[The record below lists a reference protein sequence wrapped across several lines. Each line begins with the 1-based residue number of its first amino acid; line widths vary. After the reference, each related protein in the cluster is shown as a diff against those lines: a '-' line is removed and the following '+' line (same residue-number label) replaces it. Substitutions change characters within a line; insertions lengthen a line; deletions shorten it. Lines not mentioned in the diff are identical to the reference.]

1 MKRLLTAVGLSV
13 LALGASAQLSLTGG
27 TGTTITGYDPS
38 GPTAPQTY
46 GLIDPT
52 IIADSVGELTAT
64 FLGFEALDSND
75 FTFDAGA
82 FGALHNSDAVG
93 TSISTIT
100 LPGTLDFSFID
111 HTTSTGVKNGV
122 INPTYASFVVLGSS
136 LDGVFTPYTDGG
148 LYTYVLGFNDGLKVD
163 ADYDD
168 MVVGLTLAP
177 VPEPETYALML
188 AGIGAVGFIARRRRK
203 NAL

>member
-27 TGTTITGYDPS
+27 TPTTITGYNPD
-38 GPTAPQTY
+38 GTTAPQTS
-46 GLIDPT
+46 GLVDPT
-52 IIADSVGELTAT
+52 LSADSTGLLTAT

-82 FGALHNSDAVG
+82 LGTLHNSDALN
-93 TSISTIT
+93 TSIGTIV
-100 LPGTLDFSFID
+100 LPGMLDFSFLD
-111 HTTSTGVKNGV
+111 NTTLQSVSNGTP
-122 INPTYASFVVLGSS
+122 NPTYASFVVLGSFVDS
-136 LDGVFTPYTDGG
+136 VFTPYTDGG

-203 NAL
+203 YSL